1 MGSIVKTIGKVIKK
15 VGKALKKIA
24 PVLLIAAAAYVGYG
38 YMTGFQSGGWPQIT
52 EWGKSLMGNVSSG
65 MPISEAATYADPSAL
80 ADAAPYSAETFPY
93 SGAGSVAGTPLD
105 VTTTPPL
112 ETGLLGTQPSSV
124 PVDIDAA
131 ANLAIDSMP
140 EMAAG
145 ASAFVPEMASDPAGM
160 ISAMGDTGATV
171 AEAGG
176 LISGPRINPLF
187 DSMDAEYKSTG
198 LVDSFSDFLVGRA
211 NAAEIE
217 GTGVYD
223 PTFSI
228 EEFDYPV
235 TTTTEDVWSNQPVTQ
250 RPGPAGPRS
259 PYAAAA
265 IEDVIPV
272 TPAAEN
278 TLSDQLPNSYPIDI
292 DTFTSSGFGEAQRT
306 PRTIPDWLSRS
317 NKGNLNLGGFSG
329 GELDTAS
336 NTIMSWGGKAWGIF
350 KAALEKNPGMVMWS
364 AAKIIETIATLVDDS
379 EEQESYAARHVMGFT
394 PGNYDD
400 LRNKY
405 GGMPTSKKSDFWK
418 SADAGNQGRL
428 TASSKVKT
436 GTKPMGNTRISAING
451 SPGGI
456 IGPTKQVQA

>member
-65 MPISEAATYADPSAL
+65 MPISEAATYADPSIL

-112 ETGLLGTQPSSV
+112 PGTETGLLGTQPSM
-124 PVDIDAA
+124 DG
-131 ANLAIDSMP
+131 L
-140 EMAAG
+140 G
-145 ASAFVPEMASDPAGM
+145 ADVTS
-160 ISAMGDTGATV
+160 
-171 AEAGG
+171 GG
-176 LISGPRINPLF
+176 LTSGPRINPLF
-187 DSMDAEYKSTG
+187 DSMDTEYKSTG

-217 GTGVYD
+217 GAGVYD
-223 PTFSI
+223 PT
-228 EEFDYPV
+228 
-235 TTTTEDVWSNQPVTQ
+235 VTQ
-250 RPGPAGPRS
+250 RFGPAGPRS
-259 PYAAAA
+259 PYAAA
-265 IEDVIPV
+265 IGDVIPV
-272 TPAAEN
+272 TPTTEDILAN
-278 TLSDQLPNSYPIDI
+278 QPVTQLPDSYPIDT
-292 DTFTSSGFGEAQRT
+292 DTFTSSGFTEKIRG
-306 PRTIPDWLSRS
+306 PRTIPDISSRS
-317 NKGNLNLGGFSG
+317 NIGNVNWGYSG

>member
-65 MPISEAATYADPSAL
+65 MPISEAATYADPSIL

-145 ASAFVPEMASDPAGM
+145 ASTFVPEMASDPAGM

-187 DSMDAEYKSTG
+187 DSMDAEYN
-198 LVDSFSDFLVGRA
+198 SFSDFFIGRA
-211 NAAEIE
+211 NAAEID

-223 PTFSI
+223 PT
-228 EEFDYPV
+228 
-235 TTTTEDVWSNQPVTQ
+235 VTQ
-250 RPGPAGPRS
+250 RFGPAGPRS

-272 TPAAEN
+272 TTTTEDILPN
-278 TLSDQLPNSYPIDI
+278 QLPNSYPIDI

-400 LRNKY
+400 LRKKY
-405 GGMPTSKKSDFWK
+405 GGMPTSTKSDFWK

-436 GTKPMGNTRISAING
+436 GTKPMGNTRISAINR

-456 IGPTKQVQA
+456 IGNPKQVQV

>member
-65 MPISEAATYADPSAL
+65 MPISEAAMSADPSIL

-112 ETGLLGTQPSSV
+112 ETGLLGTQ
-124 PVDIDAA
+124 
-131 ANLAIDSMP
+131 
-140 EMAAG
+140 
-145 ASAFVPEMASDPAGM
+145 VPEMATDPAGM

-176 LISGPRINPLF
+176 LISGPRINNLF
-187 DSMDAEYKSTG
+187 DSIQKQVSDN
-198 LVDSFSDFLVGRA
+198 SFFMSQA
-211 NAAEIE
+211 NAAEI
-217 GTGVYD
+217 GVNGAGVYD
-223 PTFSI
+223 PRFSY
-228 EEFDYPV
+228 EGFDYPS
-235 TTTTEDVWSNQPVTQ
+235 TTTYENVWSNQPVTQ
-250 RPGPAGPRS
+250 
-259 PYAAAA
+259 
-265 IEDVIPV
+265 
-272 TPAAEN
+272 
-278 TLSDQLPNSYPIDI
+278 LPDSYPIDT
-292 DTFTSSGFGEAQRT
+292 DTFTSSGFGETRT
-306 PRTIPDWLSRS
+306 VPDISRLI
-317 NKGNLNLGGFSG
+317 NKGNVNWGHSG
-329 GELDTAS
+329 GELDIAS

-350 KAALEKNPGMVMWS
+350 KAALEKDPGMVMWS

-400 LRNKY
+400 LRKKY

-418 SADAGNQGRL
+418 SVDAGNQGRL

-436 GTKPMGNTRISAING
+436 GTKPMGNTRISAINR

-456 IGPTKQVQA
+456 IGPTKQVQV